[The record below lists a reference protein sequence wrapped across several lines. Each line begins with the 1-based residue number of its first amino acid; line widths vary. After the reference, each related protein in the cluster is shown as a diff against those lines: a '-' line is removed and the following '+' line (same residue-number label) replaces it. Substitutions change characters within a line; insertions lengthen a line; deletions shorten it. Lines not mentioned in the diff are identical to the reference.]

1 MSARDPLLSL
11 QEPSDAAERLSAAQL
26 RAVFD
31 TTACGLVVQDAVGHI
46 VDCNDAAERLLGLS
60 RAQMTGLTSIDPRWR
75 AVDAQG
81 NDLPGDQHPSMQT
94 LRTGQSLHD
103 VVMGVCRPCG
113 TRTWLKVST
122 RLLPADGAPWVV
134 ASFTD
139 HTTRHQMQLAL
150 ADQSQR
156 LQATLEGTRAA
167 TWEWN
172 VQTGETRFNERW
184 AQIVG
189 WTLAELAEEAP
200 VNVDTW
206 MRLVH
211 PDDLKASSEQLQR
224 HFAGELPYYD
234 LECRMRHRDGSWRWV
249 HDRGR
254 VSSTTAD
261 GQPLWMFGT
270 QEDITARKSAERAKD
285 EAQQRLR
292 ALFELMPV
300 GIVLFN
306 ERTQRPEQTN
316 PAMSA
321 MLGWTAQELTD
332 PEREHHVTP
341 LHLGKRRD
349 WNQALERTG
358 RFGPDQTELLH
369 RDGHVVKVLN
379 TGVRYIAADGT
390 PYLWAVTQD
399 IGPLLAAEHDSRH
412 TQALLQTLFERA
424 PLGIKLFDA
433 ATQKNLKVN
442 DALSHITGYS
452 PQELLS
458 GDLHSRIAPEFESA
472 PEQWQRDLDRHGHFG
487 PCEAEYI
494 HRQGHRVRLAISGVR
509 AADTDGRPLMWSLVQ
524 DVTERHALLH
534 RLEYA
539 ATRDR
544 LTGLPNRSALTQAL
558 GAASARAREEPGYA
572 FALLFLD
579 FDRFK
584 LVNDTL
590 GHAAGDDLLQAVAQ
604 RLQSAS
610 LQAMEP
616 EGCIARFGGDEFVLL
631 APGLQTEAEVR
642 SLGQRLLAAL
652 EQPYAVQGKS
662 VRSSA
667 SIGVALSQ
675 GAQTEASDLLRDAD
689 IAMYEAKR
697 NGRGQL
703 VMFNDRMRHQLSR
716 AVRVETALHQ
726 ALALN
731 QMHVVYQPIVDLD
744 SGHMTSV
751 EALLRWTHPE
761 LGAVSPAE
769 FIPIAEESGHVM
781 ALGEWVLRQSCLQWK
796 RWQQEDAALAPA
808 TVSVNLSRVQ
818 LSLGE
823 RLLTLV
829 RSALAEADMPAAAL
843 QLEITEREVSHQ
855 ASGTRELMQALRS
868 LGVKLAMDDFGT
880 GASSLGCL
888 REFPFDTIKI
898 DKSFVTDLCNDPH
911 VLAVAHATVNVI
923 ENLGM
928 VSVAEGVEEPGEL
941 ATLQSLGCRYG
952 QGWLFG
958 RPMAPEL
965 LLPSRR
971 AG

>member
-1 MSARDPLLSL
+1 
-11 QEPSDAAERLSAAQL
+11 RL
-26 RAVFD
+26 
-31 TTACGLVVQDAVGHI
+31 
-46 VDCNDAAERLLGLS
+46 
-60 RAQMTGLTSIDPRWR
+60 
-75 AVDAQG
+75 
-81 NDLPGDQHPSMQT
+81 
-94 LRTGQSLHD
+94 
-103 VVMGVCRPCG
+103 
-113 TRTWLKVST
+113 
-122 RLLPADGAPWVV
+122 
-134 ASFTD
+134 
-139 HTTRHQMQLAL
+139 
-150 ADQSQR
+150 
-156 LQATLEGTRAA
+156 
-167 TWEWN
+167 
-172 VQTGETRFNERW
+172 
-184 AQIVG
+184 
-189 WTLAELAEEAP
+189 
-200 VNVDTW
+200 
-206 MRLVH
+206 
-211 PDDLKASSEQLQR
+211 
-224 HFAGELPYYD
+224 
-234 LECRMRHRDGSWRWV
+234 
-249 HDRGR
+249 
-254 VSSTTAD
+254 
-261 GQPLWMFGT
+261 
-270 QEDITARKSAERAKD
+270 
-285 EAQQRLR
+285 
-292 ALFELMPV
+292 
-300 GIVLFN
+300 
-306 ERTQRPEQTN
+306 
-316 PAMSA
+316 
-321 MLGWTAQELTD
+321 
-332 PEREHHVTP
+332 
-341 LHLGKRRD
+341 
-349 WNQALERTG
+349 
-358 RFGPDQTELLH
+358 
-369 RDGHVVKVLN
+369 
-379 TGVRYIAADGT
+379 
-390 PYLWAVTQD
+390 
-399 IGPLLAAEHDSRH
+399 
-412 TQALLQTLFERA
+412 
-424 PLGIKLFDA
+424 
-433 ATQKNLKVN
+433 
-442 DALSHITGYS
+442 
-452 PQELLS
+452 
-458 GDLHSRIAPEFESA
+458 
-472 PEQWQRDLDRHGHFG
+472 
-487 PCEAEYI
+487 
-494 HRQGHRVRLAISGVR
+494 RLAISGVR

-524 DVTERHALLH
+524 DVTERHALLQ

-610 LQAMEP
+610 LQEIEP
-616 EGCIARFGGDEFVLL
+616 DGCIARFGGDEFVLL

-726 ALALN
+726 ALALH

-829 RSALAEADMPAAAL
+829 RSALADADMPAAAL

-888 REFPFDTIKI
+888 RDFPFDTIKI

-941 ATLQSLGCRYG
+941 
-952 QGWLFG
+952 
-958 RPMAPEL
+958 
-965 LLPSRR
+965 
-971 AG
+971 

>member
-1 MSARDPLLSL
+1 LL
-11 QEPSDAAERLSAAQL
+11 
-26 RAVFD
+26 
-31 TTACGLVVQDAVGHI
+31 T
-46 VDCNDAAERLLGLS
+46 
-60 RAQMTGLTSIDPRWR
+60 
-75 AVDAQG
+75 
-81 NDLPGDQHPSMQT
+81 
-94 LRTGQSLHD
+94 
-103 VVMGVCRPCG
+103 
-113 TRTWLKVST
+113 
-122 RLLPADGAPWVV
+122 
-134 ASFTD
+134 
-139 HTTRHQMQLAL
+139 
-150 ADQSQR
+150 
-156 LQATLEGTRAA
+156 
-167 TWEWN
+167 
-172 VQTGETRFNERW
+172 
-184 AQIVG
+184 
-189 WTLAELAEEAP
+189 
-200 VNVDTW
+200 
-206 MRLVH
+206 
-211 PDDLKASSEQLQR
+211 
-224 HFAGELPYYD
+224 
-234 LECRMRHRDGSWRWV
+234 
-249 HDRGR
+249 
-254 VSSTTAD
+254 
-261 GQPLWMFGT
+261 
-270 QEDITARKSAERAKD
+270 
-285 EAQQRLR
+285 
-292 ALFELMPV
+292 
-300 GIVLFN
+300 
-306 ERTQRPEQTN
+306 
-316 PAMSA
+316 
-321 MLGWTAQELTD
+321 
-332 PEREHHVTP
+332 
-341 LHLGKRRD
+341 
-349 WNQALERTG
+349 
-358 RFGPDQTELLH
+358 
-369 RDGHVVKVLN
+369 
-379 TGVRYIAADGT
+379 
-390 PYLWAVTQD
+390 
-399 IGPLLAAEHDSRH
+399 
-412 TQALLQTLFERA
+412 
-424 PLGIKLFDA
+424 
-433 ATQKNLKVN
+433 
-442 DALSHITGYS
+442 
-452 PQELLS
+452 
-458 GDLHSRIAPEFESA
+458 
-472 PEQWQRDLDRHGHFG
+472 
-487 PCEAEYI
+487 
-494 HRQGHRVRLAISGVR
+494 
-509 AADTDGRPLMWSLVQ
+509 
-524 DVTERHALLH
+524 
-534 RLEYA
+534 
-539 ATRDR
+539 
-544 LTGLPNRSALTQAL
+544 
-558 GAASARAREEPGYA
+558 
-572 FALLFLD
+572 
-579 FDRFK
+579 
-584 LVNDTL
+584 
-590 GHAAGDDLLQAVAQ
+590 
-604 RLQSAS
+604 
-610 LQAMEP
+610 
-616 EGCIARFGGDEFVLL
+616 
-631 APGLQTEAEVR
+631 
-642 SLGQRLLAAL
+642 AL

-726 ALALN
+726 ALALH

-829 RSALAEADMPAAAL
+829 RSALADADMPAAAL

-958 RPMAPEL
+958 RPMAPEQ